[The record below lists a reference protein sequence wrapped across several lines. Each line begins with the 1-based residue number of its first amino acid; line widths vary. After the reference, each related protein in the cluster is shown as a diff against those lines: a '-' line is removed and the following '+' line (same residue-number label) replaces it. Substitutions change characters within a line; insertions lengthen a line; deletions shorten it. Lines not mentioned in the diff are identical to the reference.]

1 MRNFLQNPAWT
12 EEDLG
17 IALPDSLHAVSV
29 CLPTWK
35 AIVDYEEGRDRVV
48 RKMRVGYPRF
58 FRHPAVERLFEV
70 ARKELAVEGHNVV
83 IFPSRVSAQRAQ
95 RYVERRAEVATRVAS
110 FHGLQALIVPEK
122 AAQTAVDYWRFSG
135 EVVSSR
141 QAMDILDG
149 NTPPSGRSKILRAKI
164 GRIVGADKD
173 QIFVFASGMAACTSV
188 LRSLPGLRMGKKT
201 LQIEFPYVDC
211 LKVQEMFGNGVV
223 FLNEGSGELLDEA
236 IHRIQQGEFAGVFL
250 EVPSNPLLRTVN
262 LARVAEAC
270 RAGSTPLI
278 IDDSTAC
285 PGNIDVLRFADV
297 VTTSLTKWIS
307 SSGDVMA
314 GMAVVREDS
323 PFNADFSVALAGE
336 VSECAPLY
344 AADSLALLANL
355 KENETIWKAANE
367 SGLALAQMLAAHPSV
382 EKVWHPSL
390 TCRAEYDAIRKL
402 NGGYGGLL
410 SFVLKS
416 AKKTAKLYDSLPFC
430 KGPSFA
436 TPFTLICPYVLL
448 AHYREL
454 PWAEGCGVPAHL
466 IRVSLGME
474 GAEAICKAFAEALD
488 AL

>member
-122 AAQTAVDYWRFSG
+122 AAQTAVDYWWLSG

-211 LKVQEMFGNGVV
+211 L
-223 FLNEGSGELLDEA
+223 
-236 IHRIQQGEFAGVFL
+236 
-250 EVPSNPLLRTVN
+250 
-262 LARVAEAC
+262 
-270 RAGSTPLI
+270 
-278 IDDSTAC
+278 
-285 PGNIDVLRFADV
+285 
-297 VTTSLTKWIS
+297 
-307 SSGDVMA
+307 
-314 GMAVVREDS
+314 
-323 PFNADFSVALAGE
+323 
-336 VSECAPLY
+336 
-344 AADSLALLANL
+344 
-355 KENETIWKAANE
+355 
-367 SGLALAQMLAAHPSV
+367 
-382 EKVWHPSL
+382 
-390 TCRAEYDAIRKL
+390 
-402 NGGYGGLL
+402 
-410 SFVLKS
+410 
-416 AKKTAKLYDSLPFC
+416 
-430 KGPSFA
+430 
-436 TPFTLICPYVLL
+436 
-448 AHYREL
+448 
-454 PWAEGCGVPAHL
+454 
-466 IRVSLGME
+466 
-474 GAEAICKAFAEALD
+474 
-488 AL
+488 